1 MLKTL
6 DGKTPQIHPTA
17 FVSETAY
24 LIGDVEVGEMASIWP
39 GVVIRADSGKIK
51 IGSYTNI
58 QDNSVLHADYPAEIG
73 SHTTIG
79 HNVVCHATKVG
90 DNCLLGNGAV
100 LNGGCQIGNDC
111 LIGANS
117 TVVESMVVPDGSL
130 VLGTPGRVRGEL
142 KDSHREMIKHAT
154 DHYVEAIPRYKASGG
169 FE

>member
-1 MLKTL
+1 MQPVQL
-6 DGKTPQIHPTA
+6 PTRQPRLA
-17 FVSETAY
+17 
-24 LIGDVEVGEMASIWP
+24 
-39 GVVIRADSGKIK
+39 IRVNNGKIK

-100 LNGGCQIGNDC
+100 LNGGCEIGNDC
-111 LIGANS
+111 LVGANS

-130 VLGTPGRVRGEL
+130 VLGTPGRIRGEL